1 MLPPN
6 VTPEICYQK
15 ALKAIDRG
23 KFPQAV
29 KLLQIASLK
38 APDNKEIQEAL
49 RIAKAHASE
58 QASPV
63 NLLKEARR
71 RIESGDR
78 ESAGKLLQLA
88 LAQAP
93 NDGTVRAEV
102 DALRGLI
109 DAPKLK
115 AQKKQKALDNLTKE
129 ATKEAPLPKLSP
141 KVYLRPGIKSL
152 VRIGILFVLFL
163 FAVGNYYV
171 VYSAKPIDSSFMA
184 ELIPVA
190 TVKSTRAHNELLVT
204 LNRSEWDTMQTERPD
219 LLSDV
224 RNRAIEMGFQDVYI
238 YDNESN
244 LIASISGNSLYTSE

>member
-1 MLPPN
+1 
-6 VTPEICYQK
+6 
-15 ALKAIDRG
+15 
-23 KFPQAV
+23 
-29 KLLQIASLK
+29 
-38 APDNKEIQEAL
+38 
-49 RIAKAHASE
+49 
-58 QASPV
+58 
-63 NLLKEARR
+63 
-71 RIESGDR
+71 
-78 ESAGKLLQLA
+78 
-88 LAQAP
+88 
-93 NDGTVRAEV
+93 
-102 DALRGLI
+102 
-109 DAPKLK
+109 
-115 AQKKQKALDNLTKE
+115 
-129 ATKEAPLPKLSP
+129 
-141 KVYLRPGIKSL
+141 VYLRPGIKSL

-190 TVKSTRAHNELLVT
+190 TVKSTRTHNELLVT